1 MKNLCL
7 PILGLCLFFSCQK
20 DTDLVNLSFPGV
32 DPALWPYFQQFEIA
46 ANDRGILIDLNQ
58 AGISGEISDLPGQ
71 SVAGQCQF
79 GHYINNHITID
90 QNYWNRSS
98 TIDRE
103 FVVFHE
109 LGHCF
114 LLRGHLEDSFNNG
127 SCVSIM
133 RSGLG
138 TCIDAYSTL
147 NRTYY
152 LDELFNGRD

>member
-1 MKNLCL
+1 MKNLSL
-7 PILGLCLFFSCQK
+7 PFLGLCILFACQK
-20 DTDLVNLSFPGV
+20 DPQYIQPSYDGV
-32 DPALWPYFQQFEIA
+32 DVSLWPYFEQFEKA
-46 ANDRGILIDLNQ
+46 AYDRGIKIDLSQ
-58 AGISGEISDLPGQ
+58 TGITGEISDLPGQ

-90 QNYWNRSS
+90 RNYWNRSS
-98 TIDRE
+98 TMDRE

-127 SCVSIM
+127 LCVSIM

-138 TCIDAYSTL
+138 TCIDAYSQL